1 MSRRSPTRHRAVK
14 PPGRVSQAVAHAT
27 RRLEGHTLA
36 LGIVVALIGA
46 ALAVVAWQSVNGV
59 PFQDR
64 YTLKALIPEGSP
76 IVAESDAVRISGQLA
91 GLVTD
96 VEPEDGATQVTM
108 ELRPAFAP
116 VGNDAEAVV
125 RVRSLVY
132 LTYVEIHPGN
142 VDDPMPE
149 GGTIPVERSGSNV
162 DLLEVVE
169 LFDRRAR
176 ETLQKSIYNSGVGLA
191 GRGGQLNAAL
201 HDLPAITR
209 YGTPQLDALTPRP
222 GALAELIRGEAA
234 VFRGLGG
241 VRTDDVGA
249 LIGSSA
255 AVLATVA
262 GRSAELGEAIE
273 LSRPFNDELLATAP
287 LLDPVLEDATALS
300 VTLTPVLD
308 QLELALPELNRAL
321 ALGDELRI
329 QTDRLTGAI
338 RPVLRAAAPVI
349 RALEPT
355 VASIDPLLE
364 SLDQLL
370 DTVNPF
376 EEDITRSAQGMISA
390 TTTRFEG
397 GQTASG
403 NPALRF
409 SAAFAPPNSHRCR
422 EPFPDPGETLEHS
435 CR

>member
-1 MSRRSPTRHRAVK
+1 MSAPTRTRTRAVK
-14 PPGRVSQAVAHAT
+14 PPGRVSQAIAHAT
-27 RRLEGHTLA
+27 KRLEGHTLA
-36 LGIVVALIGA
+36 LGLVVAAIGA
-46 ALAVVAWQSVNGV
+46 ILAYIAWASVNGV

-64 YTLKALIPEGSP
+64 YTLRALIPEGSP

-91 GLVTD
+91 GLVTE
-96 VEPEDGATQVTM
+96 VEPREGASEVTM
-108 ELRPAFAP
+108 ELRPHFAP
-116 VGNDAEAVV
+116 VGQDAEAVV

-132 LTYVEIHPGN
+132 LTYVEIHPGD
-142 VDDPMPE
+142 VDEPMPE

-176 ETLQKSIYNSGVGLA
+176 ETLQKSIYNAGVGLA

-201 HDLPAITR
+201 HDLPAVTR
-209 YGTPQLDALTPRP
+209 HGTSELDALTPRP
-222 GALAELIRGEAA
+222 GALAELIRGSAA
-234 VFRGLGG
+234 AFRGLGG
-241 VRTDDVGA
+241 VRADDVGA
-249 LIGSSA
+249 LVGSGA

-273 LSRPFNDELLATAP
+273 LVRPFNDELLATAP
-287 LLDPVLEDATALS
+287 LLDPVLEDATALT

-308 QLELALPELNRAL
+308 QLERALPELNRAL

-329 QTDRLTGAI
+329 ETARLTGAM
-338 RPVLRAAAPVI
+338 RPVLRAAAPVL
-349 RALEPT
+349 RDLEPT

-364 SLDQLL
+364 PLEELL

-376 EEDITRSAQGMISA
+376 EDDITRSALGLVAA
-390 TTTRFEG
+390 TTARFEQ
-397 GQTASG
+397 GQTAGG

-409 SAAFAPPNSHRCR
+409 SASFGPHSCR
-422 EPFPDPGETLEHS
+422 DPFPEPGETLEHS
-435 CR
+435 CP